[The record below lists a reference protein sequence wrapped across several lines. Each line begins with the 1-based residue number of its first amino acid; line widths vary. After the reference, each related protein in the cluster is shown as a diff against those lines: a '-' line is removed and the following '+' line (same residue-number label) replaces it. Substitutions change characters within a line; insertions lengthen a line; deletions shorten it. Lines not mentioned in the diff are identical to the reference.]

1 MSSRPTLY
9 KGKSGQWAFVLHRVT
24 GFGVFFFL
32 LLHIVDVALVSNARR
47 YNEVHRRVASEGTD
61 KPQLRPRQNFET
73 WSWFF
78 MRISGL
84 ALVFLA
90 LTHFAITHIANDVTH
105 TDYGYVVRRWHNP
118 LWRLFDWSLL
128 TLALLHGLNGI
139 RYILDDYVR
148 RPATRAA
155 AKAALYT
162 GTLALFFYG
171 TLTIV
176 TFSPR

>member
-1 MSSRPTLY
+1 M
-9 KGKSGQWAFVLHRVT
+9 
-24 GFGVFFFL
+24 
-32 LLHIVDVALVSNARR
+32 ALREADR
-47 YNEVHRRVASEGTD
+47 HVASEGRD
-61 KPQLRPRQNFET
+61 KAQLRTRQNFET

-90 LTHFAITHIANDVTH
+90 LTHFAVTHIANDVTH
-105 TDYGYVVRRWHNP
+105 TDYGFVARRWHNP

-128 TLALLHGLNGI
+128 TLALLHGLNGL
-139 RYILDDYVR
+139 RYIIDDYVR

-155 AKAALYT
+155 TKTVLYT
-162 GTLALFFYG
+162 ATGALFFYG

-176 TFSPR
+176 TFSAR